1 VITYATQSQNVKE
14 IYMDHPPDYPRER
27 GNLQSA
33 TPGTEVPIREGWQLP
48 TVLGQREF
56 SAPVRWTKRAIVSII
71 NVLALIWAFDSE
83 HALLVLVVIGY
94 RG

>member
-1 VITYATQSQNVKE
+1 
-14 IYMDHPPDYPRER
+14 MDHPPDYPRER
-27 GNLQSA
+27 GYLQSQA
-33 TPGTEVPIREGWQLP
+33 PGTEVPIREGWQLP

-71 NVLALIWAFDSE
+71 AVLALIWAFDSE
-83 HALLVLVVIGY
+83 QALLVLVVIGY